1 MKPAAFDYFAP
12 DSIEEALALLGK
24 HASAAK
30 LLAGGQ
36 SFVPMANFRLLRPE
50 VVIDLNR
57 IAALSY
63 IAEREGGG
71 VAIGAMTRHR
81 AVERSELVHARCP
94 LIARAVPCI
103 GHAVIRNR
111 GTIGGSLSH
120 ADPAAE
126 WPVVAIALGAILVVR
141 SPRGERLVPA
151 AEFFVALLTTA
162 LAVDEMLVEIRFPA
176 APARSGAEFLE
187 ISRRHGDF
195 ALVSVGVQVTLSA
208 AGGLERIGLALGGV
222 GPFPFDAANEARR
235 LIGSTPTAGEIESL
249 GASIA
254 SAIEPNGD
262 LHASAEYRKEVAA
275 VLVARALRAA
285 LARAKETA

>member
-12 DSIEEALALLGK
+12 ESLDEALALLGK
-24 HASAAK
+24 HASSAK

-63 IAEREGGG
+63 IDERESGI
-71 VAIGAMTRHR
+71 AIGAMTRHR
-81 AVERSELVHARCP
+81 TVERSDLVRARCP
-94 LIARAVPCI
+94 LIARAVPWI

-126 WPVVAIALGAILVVR
+126 WPVVALALGATLVVR
-141 SPRGERLVPA
+141 SPRGERLIPA
-151 AEFFVALLTTA
+151 ADFFVALLTTA
-162 LAVDEMLVEIRFPA
+162 LADDEILVEIRFPA
-176 APARSGAEFLE
+176 VPPRSGAEFLE

-195 ALVSVGVQVTLSA
+195 ALVSVGAQVTLSA
-208 AGGLERIGLALGGV
+208 TGAFEDIRLALGGV
-222 GPFPFDAANEARR
+222 GPFAFDAAKEAKR
-235 LIGSTPTAGEIESL
+235 LIGSKPADEDLESL
-249 GASIA
+249 GHRVA

-275 VLVARALRAA
+275 VLVARALRTA
-285 LARAKETA
+285 LARAKENA

>member
-12 DSIEEALALLGK
+12 ASLDEALALLGQ
-24 HASAAK
+24 HSARAK

-36 SFVPMANFRLLRPE
+36 SFVPMANFRVLRPE

-57 IAALSY
+57 IAALSF
-63 IAEREGGG
+63 ISERDGGI
-71 VAIGAMTRHR
+71 AIGAMTRHR
-81 AVERSELVHARCP
+81 MVERSALVKLRCP
-94 LIARAVPCI
+94 LIASAVPNI

-126 WPVVAIALGAILVVR
+126 WPVVAIALGATMVAR
-141 SPRGERLVPA
+141 SPRGERLIPA
-151 AEFFVALLTTA
+151 ADFFVGLLTTA
-162 LAVDEMLVEIRFPA
+162 IAEDEILVEIRFPV
-176 APARSGAEFLE
+176 APARTGAEFLE

-195 ALVSVGVQVTLSA
+195 ALVSVGTQITLSG
-208 AGGLERIGLALGGV
+208 AGAIVEVRLALGGV
-222 GPFPFDAANEARR
+222 GPSPFDAQAQAKR
-235 LIGSTPTAGEIESL
+235 LIGSKPEANDF
-249 GASIA
+249 GAVGQDIA
-254 SAIEPNGD
+254 RTLEPGDD

-275 VLVARALRAA
+275 VLVERALRTA